1 MQYFEMVPLSLGGTK
16 KRTLRSK
23 RQQQE
28 EHEEQED
35 EERVSLVD
43 PLGAPTAASGRRRS
57 HPTTTT
63 TTTSTVPNQKKNKNG
78 NKKKKKIKWTP
89 TRLMRYL
96 SLTVFSALFTFYFM
110 GRESKS
116 LHWKEFNHLLQ
127 PELKKGQA
135 QCYVSVDCYIRLYC
149 SSMECFERVLLLIRR
164 VSDDDCLSFPF
175 FSLFCLRR
183 ANDGM
188 GKMSDVPVRIHPFP
202 WLVLVPFG
210 KIVTIK
216 WSWMRNM
223 HPATWIL
230 SLSVMQSSKGG
241 KERRIWG

>member
-1 MQYFEMVPLSLGGTK
+1 MQYFEMVSLSLGGTK

-57 HPTTTT
+57 HPTTTS
-63 TTTSTVPNQKKNKNG
+63 STVPNQKKNKNS

-175 FSLFCLRR
+175 FFFCLRR